1 MEKKKV
7 AIVTLGDSRREFYKK
22 RETIVAS
29 EIEKVKKAFGDKYD
43 LYISPIVFDAEDG
56 QNISD
61 EIKKQGIEAVIIH
74 VPIWATPSLAFRI
87 AYGTSYPVMLLGN
100 LQRNTSS
107 LVTLLAVGGMLDQ
120 TGKKCIRVSGDY
132 EDPQIQ
138 EKVDNFVKGV
148 YVAEGIRRSSYG
160 MIGGIAFTAFGFL
173 MKPEFLLKWLHLPQ
187 ERIRIANIIF
197 GWISPLNHATYY
209 MHNFGYDNL
218 PRLWVSY
225 LFFAGGSLILFWLS
239 LLKMRT
245 YAFCFS
251 GTQGK

>member
-22 RETIVAS
+22 REAIVAS

-43 LYISPIVFDAEDG
+43 LYISPIVFDTEDG

-87 AYGTSYPVMLLGN
+87 AYGTSYPVLLLGN

-160 MIGGIAFTAFGFL
+160 MIGGRSIGIGTTVADPSQWQSTFGV
-173 MKPEFLLKWLHLPQ
+173 EFDHCDQYEIVYRAKALDEERVQKHLKWVKENVP
-187 ERIRIANIIF
+187 RIEYGDKFTDRK
-197 GWISPLNHATYY
+197 S
-209 MHNFGYDNL
+209 
-218 PRLWVSY
+218 VV
-225 LFFAGGSLILFWLS
+225 
-239 LLKMRT
+239 
-245 YAFCFS
+245 
-251 GTQGK
+251 

>member
-22 RETIVAS
+22 REAIVAS

-43 LYISPIVFDAEDG
+43 LYISPIVFDTEDG

-87 AYGTSYPVMLLGN
+87 AYGTSYPVLLLGN

-138 EKVDNFVKGV
+138 EKVDNFVKRCLCGRRHSPFQLWNDRRKK
-148 YVAEGIRRSSYG
+148 YWYWDYGSRSKPVAEY
-160 MIGGIAFTAFGFL
+160 
-173 MKPEFLLKWLHLPQ
+173 
-187 ERIRIANIIF
+187 
-197 GWISPLNHATYY
+197 
-209 MHNFGYDNL
+209 
-218 PRLWVSY
+218 LWGRV
-225 LFFAGGSLILFWLS
+225 
-239 LLKMRT
+239 
-245 YAFCFS
+245 
-251 GTQGK
+251 